1 MREVTNDELKKVVYG
16 INSAFR
22 NVTSFNMPY
31 PGPTVVSASA
41 STKQWKVQGKWI
53 TRKPVT
59 LYLKHIVM
67 IIQCKLINLMLAHIY
82 QHFKTRTSSLKGI
95 PD

>member
-16 INSAFR
+16 INSAFG

-41 STKQWKVQGKWI
+41 STKQWKVRGKWI
-53 TRKPVT
+53 TGKKAYHTV
-59 LYLKHIVM
+59 LEAYNQDYSV
-67 IIQCKLINLMLAHIY
+67 
-82 QHFKTRTSSLKGI
+82 
-95 PD
+95 